1 MNDRV
6 TEDGAARESS
16 GLRTSVMIAEDQ
28 TMMRSALAGLLGLEP
43 DLQVIG
49 EVGRGDEV
57 VAAVADLRPD
67 VLILDIEL
75 PGRSGLDVI
84 PEVRE
89 QNPDT
94 AIIVVTTFGRAGYLR
109 RAMDAGA
116 RGFLVKDD
124 PVEDLASAI
133 RTAASGGTVV
143 DPGLAA
149 QALAAGPS
157 PLTPREREVLT
168 ASDGGAP
175 ISEMS
180 AALHLS
186 SSTVRNYL
194 SSAIG
199 KTGAR
204 NRAEALRRARDQGWL

>member
-6 TEDGAARESS
+6 TEDGAGQESS
-16 GLRTSVMIAEDQ
+16 GLRVSVLIAEDQ